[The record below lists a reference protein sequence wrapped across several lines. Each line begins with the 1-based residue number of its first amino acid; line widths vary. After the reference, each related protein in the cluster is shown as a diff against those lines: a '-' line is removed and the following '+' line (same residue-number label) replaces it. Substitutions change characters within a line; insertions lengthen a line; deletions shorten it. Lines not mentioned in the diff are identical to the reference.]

1 MRILLYL
8 LCIFTVII
16 IFYACQKEFDNPAT
30 SVIPPASSLDTF
42 KVSVDGTVF
51 PTYGI
56 FTTNSLN
63 IIKLV
68 ASDVKAV
75 KRVSLTLPANIIP
88 GSYPLDFFG
97 MVYFGIYYPDT
108 SNFLVSNPGTI
119 NIIENN
125 LSSKRIRGVFDFNAE
140 PLNGGT
146 TMSTLNNGYF
156 SVKYP

>member
-1 MRILLYL
+1 M
-8 LCIFTVII
+8 IF
-16 IFYACQKEFDNPAT
+16 
-30 SVIPPASSLDTF
+30 
-42 KVSVDGTVF
+42 
-51 PTYGI
+51 
-56 FTTNSLN
+56 
-63 IIKLV
+63 
-68 ASDVKAV
+68 
-75 KRVSLTLPANIIP
+75 
-88 GSYPLDFFG
+88 
-97 MVYFGIYYPDT
+97 FGIYYPDT